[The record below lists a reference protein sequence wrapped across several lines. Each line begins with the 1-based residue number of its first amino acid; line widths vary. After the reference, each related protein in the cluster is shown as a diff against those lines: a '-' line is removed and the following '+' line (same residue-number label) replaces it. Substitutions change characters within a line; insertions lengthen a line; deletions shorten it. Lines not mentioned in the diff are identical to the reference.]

1 MDLKAK
7 ITRGGKFSAEDIIET
22 QLTYTGDIKT
32 CIQKLELISGVDVLH
47 GGGATATTPLHYKST
62 ERDADDDGIIDYTTT
77 EMQIV
82 QVEKGVSVIK
92 IVADVLLKADYDTHA
107 AALRVWSDAYATSST
122 DEDGN
127 AVEDA
132 KVTLLMGNDVI
143 FDTGLTD
150 ENGQINL
157 SWDMVESGVMDLTV
171 IKRNYRPYEGE
182 IEISSASGF
191 SAIYFSRFSAASCF

>member
-92 IVADVLLKADYDTHA
+92 IVADVLLQADHDTHT
-107 AALRVWSDAYATSST
+107 AALLEWSDAYATSST
-122 DEDGN
+122 DEN
-127 AVEDA
+127 
-132 KVTLLMGNDVI
+132 GNDVVI
-143 FDTGLTD
+143 VATGAPAPPEYPTAT
-150 ENGQINL
+150 EYK
-157 SWDMVESGVMDLTV
+157 S
-171 IKRNYRPYEGE
+171 GE
-182 IEISSASGF
+182 ITLEWTDDSF
-191 SAIYFSRFSAASCF
+191 V